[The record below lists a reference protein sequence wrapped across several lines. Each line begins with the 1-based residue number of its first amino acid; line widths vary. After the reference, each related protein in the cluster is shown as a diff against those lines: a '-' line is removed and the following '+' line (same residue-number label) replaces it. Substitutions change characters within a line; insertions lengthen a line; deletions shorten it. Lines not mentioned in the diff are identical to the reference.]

1 MIIKD
6 IFLYF
11 ARFPKHE
18 GLEAMFTMGAS
29 SFPEYGELQ
38 AALTSMQDC
47 ELVPD
52 IDNYVYGQSL
62 EDLQQRIS
70 RLFGSWLMV
79 DYGEVAVSAS
89 GYAKPVTSTITQQLA
104 VTVAMKMPTNHDMME
119 RMIASDQTLDMLR
132 RIFRHLWADSDN
144 GRIDW
149 LARAS
154 LQHAELVPFV
164 ASELNSYG
172 WTLIF
177 QTSVQ
182 DSFDTTGFIPSKEKA
197 W

>member
-11 ARFPKHE
+11 ARFPKRE

-62 EDLQQRIS
+62 EDLQQRVS
-70 RLFGSWLMV
+70 RLFGSWLYV
-79 DYGEVAVSAS
+79 DYGEFTARDSHGSMDVSQR
-89 GYAKPVTSTITQQLA
+89 IA
-104 VTVAMKMPTNHDMME
+104 VTVAIRLSQNADMAE
-119 RMIASDQTLDMLR
+119 RMIASDRALAMLSKV
-132 RIFRHLWADSDN
+132 HAYMMADAER
-144 GRIDW
+144 GYIDW
-149 LARAS
+149 LMREDI
-154 LQHAELVPFV
+154 LKAEIVPFV
-164 ASELNSYG
+164 ATELSSFG
-172 WTLIF
+172 WTLFVNATAPDMLGTHEMAKTILRHNL
-177 QTSVQ
+177 
-182 DSFDTTGFIPSKEKA
+182 
-197 W
+197 